1 MPKVSVIVPNYN
13 HTPYLLQR
21 IESILNQTYQDFE
34 LILLDDC
41 STDNS
46 VEILKQYENH
56 PKVSHL
62 IINEQNSGNTFKQWD
77 KGVQLAVGEWIWIAE
92 SDDWAE
98 SFMLEK
104 LVDGFNSSNNI
115 VISFCQSKRI
125 NAEGEETG
133 DWKDWTD
140 EFNTT
145 LFNQDFTAPGKEY
158 ISRYLVKK
166 NTIPNASA
174 VVFRKQAYFQVK
186 GVDKDIRYVSDWL
199 LWLKLLL
206 VGDIAFTAYPY
217 NNFRYHDNSVIAKA
231 VSSDKDMFQYK
242 YDIILRKRYLKYIRK
257 NKADKNITELFRKR
271 LAFECK
277 SEAKLNK
284 SFNNKKGGFNYMI
297 DLLKYD
303 NNKLKVVYL
312 IVFRF
317 LFSK

>member
-13 HTPYLLQR
+13 HAPYLEQR
-21 IESILNQTYQDFE
+21 IESILNQSYQDFE

-41 STDNS
+41 STDSS
-46 VEILKQYENH
+46 VEILKKYENH

-62 IINEQNSGNTFKQWD
+62 VINEQNSGSTFKQWD
-77 KGVQLAVGEWIWIAE
+77 KGIQLAAGEWIWIAE
-92 SDDWAE
+92 SDDWADC
-98 SFMLEK
+98 FMLEK
-104 LVDGFNSSNNI
+104 LLDAFNTSNNI

-125 NAEGEETG
+125 NSEGVETG

-145 LFNQDFTAPGKEY
+145 LFNQDFTTAGSEY

-174 VVFRKQAYFQVK
+174 VVFRKQAYFKV
-186 GVDKDIRYVSDWL
+186 GGADKDIRYVADWL

-206 VGDIAFTAYPY
+206 VGDVAFTAYPY
-217 NNFRYHDNSVIAKA
+217 NSFRYHDNSVIAKA
-231 VSSDKDMFQYK
+231 LSSEKDEFQYK
-242 YDIILRKRYLKYIRK
+242 YDTILRKKYLKYIRK
-257 NKADKNITELFRKR
+257 NKAHKNITELFRKR

-284 SFNNKKGGFNYMI
+284 SFNNKKDALKYMF
-297 DLLKYD
+297 DVLKYD
-303 NNKLKVVYL
+303 KNKLKVIYL
-312 IVFRF
+312 IVFRY
-317 LFSK
+317 LLSN